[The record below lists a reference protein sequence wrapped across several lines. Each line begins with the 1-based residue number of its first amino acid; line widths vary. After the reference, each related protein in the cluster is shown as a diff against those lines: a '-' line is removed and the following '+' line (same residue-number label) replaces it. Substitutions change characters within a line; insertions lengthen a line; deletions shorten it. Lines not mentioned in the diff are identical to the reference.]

1 MYPDIF
7 HGAVLR
13 LPLWK
18 VELMNSLFVAGASL
32 VALALGYRLY
42 GKLMCRLW
50 DVDPVRPTPAHAK
63 SDGVDFVP
71 AKHWTILFGHHFAS
85 IAGAGPVLGPVA
97 ACIAWGWA
105 GGVLWIV
112 VGTIFFGA
120 VHDFSALMVSIKQ
133 NGKTI
138 ANACEDT
145 LGRKGGLILAVFLFL
160 ALVLVIAVFAA
171 IGGKTMAAEPRM
183 VIPAIGII
191 PVAVLTGF
199 FMRRFRAGQL
209 PATLAGVSALTFLI
223 IWGRNMPVDIS
234 PFCPNPALAW
244 TVFLLAYAFAASI
257 LPVDLLLQ
265 PRDYLS
271 TFLLF
276 FGIVAGYAGLVISRP
291 VMQAPAFISFSGQA
305 GPMWPIMFVTIACGA
320 ISGFHSIVSSGT
332 TSRQLD
338 TEANALRIG
347 FGAMVLEAVLAILAL
362 LAVAAGLNWI
372 PQPGLPS
379 YPELMRHGWMVAFNE
394 GFGRIT
400 APLLGG
406 YGALIAATILNA
418 FIITTLDTATRV
430 TRYLAE
436 ETTGVRSKYLWTFAI
451 TLAALFLSLGG
462 YERIWPVFGAS
473 NQLVAALTLLV
484 VSAYLLARRKR
495 TVYTMTPAVIMLVTS
510 DAALILQLR
519 GCLKDGNILLA
530 VIAGML
536 LALALYMASLTFLH
550 YLRMRKQSWKRG
562 MP

>member
-1 MYPDIF
+1 
-7 HGAVLR
+7 
-13 LPLWK
+13 
-18 VELMNSLFVAGASL
+18 MNSLFVAGASL
-32 VALALGYRLY
+32 LLLALGYRFY
-42 GKLMCRLW
+42 GRLMCRLW
-50 DVDPVRPTPAHAK
+50 DVDPARPTPAQSKA
-63 SDGVDFVP
+63 DGVDFVP
-71 AKHWTILFGHHFAS
+71 ARHWTILFGHHFAS

-97 ACIAWGWA
+97 ACLAWGWA
-105 GGVLWIV
+105 GGVFWIV
-112 VGTIFFGA
+112 LGTIFFGA
-120 VHDFSALMVSIKQ
+120 VHDFSALMVSVRQ

-145 LGRKGGLILAVFLFL
+145 LGRRGGVILAVFLFL

-191 PVAVLTGF
+191 PVAVLTGL

-209 PATLAGVSALTFLI
+209 PATLAGVFALTFLI
-223 IWGRNMPVDIS
+223 IWGRSMPIDMS
-234 PFCPNPALAW
+234 PYFDDPALAW
-244 TVFLLAYAFAASI
+244 TVLLLAYAFIASI

-271 TFLLF
+271 TFLMF

-291 VMQAPAFISFSGQA
+291 AMQAPAFISFSGKA

-338 TEANALRIG
+338 TEKNALRIG

-362 LAVAAGLNWI
+362 LAVSAGLNWN

-379 YPELMRHGWMVAFNE
+379 YPELMRHGWMMAFNE

-400 APLLGG
+400 LPVLGG

-436 ETTGVRSKYLWTFAI
+436 EMTGVRSKYLWTLAI

-462 YERIWPVFGAS
+462 YEKIWPVFGAS

-484 VSAYLLARRKR
+484 VSAYLLARGKR
-495 TVYTMTPAVIMLVTS
+495 TVFTITPAVIMLATS
-510 DAALILQLR
+510 GAALIIQLR
-519 GCLKDGNILLA
+519 GCLMDGNILLA

-536 LALALYMASLTFLH
+536 LILAVYMACLTFAH
-550 YLRMRKQSWKRG
+550 YIKIRGKVQNRG
-562 MP
+562 MV